1 MTTHVMVD
9 LETMGTG
16 NEAAIVS
23 IGAVKFDPMGSGID
37 DAFYVGVSL
46 DSSVA
51 FGLKIDPGTV
61 LWWMDKERDTARKA
75 LLASD
80 FVDLPT
86 ALEGLAM
93 WIGDGPV
100 PVWGNGATF
109 DNVILRN
116 AYNKVGLDC
125 PWAFY
130 NDRCYRTLKNLA
142 PNIDRPEL
150 GTLHQA
156 LNDATVQAQHMQ
168 QIVKFLGLKL

>member
-1 MTTHVMVD
+1 
-9 LETMGTG
+9 
-16 NEAAIVS
+16 
-23 IGAVKFDPMGSGID
+23 
-37 DAFYVGVSL
+37 
-46 DSSVA
+46 
-51 FGLKIDPGTV
+51 
-61 LWWMDKERDTARKA
+61 MDKERDTARRA

-93 WIGDGPV
+93 WIGESPL

-116 AYNKVGLDC
+116 AYQKTGLDC
-125 PWAFY
+125 PWPFWQ
-130 NDRCYRTLKNLA
+130 DRCYRTLKNLA
-142 PNIDRPEL
+142 PDIDRPEL

-168 QIVKFLGLKL
+168 TT